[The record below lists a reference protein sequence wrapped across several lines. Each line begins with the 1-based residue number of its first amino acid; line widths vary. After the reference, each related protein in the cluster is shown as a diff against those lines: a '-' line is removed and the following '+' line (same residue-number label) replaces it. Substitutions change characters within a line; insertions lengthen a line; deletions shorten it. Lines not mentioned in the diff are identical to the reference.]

1 VRVVQVSRQVDSNG
15 YFIYVETEIG
25 NLREVYVRGQ
35 GDHRR
40 VSVVTVATADE
51 LNTRPDR

>member
-1 VRVVQVSRQVDSNG
+1 VVQVSRQVDSNG

>member
-1 VRVVQVSRQVDSNG
+1 MRVVQVSRQVDSNG